1 MLSVFDEFSLG
12 HFDAIV
18 MRFLTSLHFS
28 RTLSRYC
35 PAVFDEFAVSLGYFY
50 AFSCGFIRVC
60 SDSLGYFYA
69 FSCGFY
75 EFASLLSDILTLF
88 LAVFTSLRFL
98 SDILTLLSCEFNNKL
113 SLINN

>member
-35 PAVFDEFAVSLGYFY
+35 PAVFDEFSFLSDILTLFLAVL
-50 AFSCGFIRVC
+50 
-60 SDSLGYFYA
+60 
-69 FSCGFY
+69 Y
-75 EFASLLSDILTLF
+75 EFALFLSDILTLF

-98 SDILTLLSCEFNNKL
+98 SDILTLLSCEFNNIL

>member
-35 PAVFDEFAVSLGYFY
+35 PAVFDEFAVSLGYFN

-60 SDSLGYFYA
+60 SVSLGYSYA

-98 SDILTLLSCEFNNKL
+98 SDILTLLSCDFNNIL
-113 SLINN
+113 SVINN